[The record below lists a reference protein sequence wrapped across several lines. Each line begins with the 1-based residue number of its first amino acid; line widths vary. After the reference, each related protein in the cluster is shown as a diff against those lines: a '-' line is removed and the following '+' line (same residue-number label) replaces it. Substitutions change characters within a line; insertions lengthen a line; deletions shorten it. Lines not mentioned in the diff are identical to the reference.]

1 MLLFHKDREIRNN
14 AIDYGDGT
22 VMIQY
27 KDNDDVAI
35 VPKSEI
41 KRQEADSE

>member
-1 MLLFHKDREIRNN
+1 MPFHKGREVENN
-14 AIDYGDGT
+14 AVDYGDGT

-27 KDNDDVAI
+27 KDNGDIAI

-41 KRQEADSE
+41 TQEADQK